1 VRKVLPANW
10 KIAME
15 AFLESYHEIATHP
28 QLLEWNSDA
37 NTQYDVWDRAN
48 RLFTL
53 IGVPSP
59 HLGKVDD
66 DAVYEAALGF
76 YSAPGVTDPPSELP
90 AGTGAREAIAQLAR
104 NMVTGAVGVD
114 MSGDSISAV
123 LDAVQYWV
131 FPNWCP
137 WASLANAL
145 QYRFRPNGDDPHT
158 SIFDVRIMLPAPP
171 GGPRPPAAPVHRLAD
186 DEPWSNAPELMGFAQ
201 IMEQDEANLR
211 AIQRGLRAT
220 VQRGLNFAE
229 HQESRIRHFHALLDG
244 YLRDDEDA
252 TMRTQG

>member
-1 VRKVLPANW
+1 
-10 KIAME
+10 ME

-37 NTQYDVWDRAN
+37 NTQYNVWDRVN

-114 MSGDSISAV
+114 TSAESISTV

-131 FPNWCP
+131 FPNWCRGRRWPTRCSTDSGRTATTRTPPSSMSGSCFRRRRAAHGPPQSGPAMRSPETMVSVRRGPVDHQRWSNRSESGPRVNGAAAP
-137 WASLANAL
+137 WAMRNSKVRADTRRTTPASASW
-145 QYRFRPNGDDPHT
+145 FRT
-158 SIFDVRIMLPAPP
+158 C
-171 GGPRPPAAPVHRLAD
+171 
-186 DEPWSNAPELMGFAQ
+186 
-201 IMEQDEANLR
+201 
-211 AIQRGLRAT
+211 
-220 VQRGLNFAE
+220 
-229 HQESRIRHFHALLDG
+229 HAG
-244 YLRDDEDA
+244 VSVGRVNEV
-252 TMRTQG
+252 TM